1 MGKTIL
7 IVEDEQNIV
16 DILSFNLSREGYDT
30 LEAYDGATGLQ
41 LALEQNPD
49 LILLDLML
57 PGMNGFDVCRK
68 LREAGSAVPILML
81 TAREEEADKVLG
93 LELGAD
99 DYITKPFAMRELMA
113 RVKANIRRVSM
124 GPAPAPQPEAE
135 PGKRLDLGRVVVDL
149 DGATVY
155 KDGAP
160 LELTQREYDL
170 IRFLASQPGKVFSR
184 EALMEHVWNYEGYV
198 GDVRAVDVAVRRLRE
213 KIEDDHASPKF
224 ILTKRGMGYLFGG
237 QTG

>member
-113 RVKANIRRVSM
+113 RVKANVRRVSM

-213 KIEDDHASPKF
+213 KIEDDPASPKF